1 MDPTPETSHASS
13 AAEDGC
19 CSPIGEDRPLVATRR
34 ALWVV
39 LAINA
44 AMFVTEMIAGVW
56 GQSVALQAD
65 ALDFLGDSAT
75 YAITL
80 IVLGMSLRWRAG
92 AAMIKGLAMG
102 GFGFWV
108 IGMTVYHFIQGSLPS
123 AALMG
128 GIGTLALA
136 ANVISA
142 VILFRHRKGD
152 SNMRSVWLCTRN
164 DAIANLAVIAAA
176 SGVWMAATGWP
187 DLAVGAV
194 IAVLALSSSIAVLR
208 QARDELR
215 DLRSPT
221 KNPATGAGFEIR

>member
-1 MDPTPETSHASS
+1 MDQIPETPHASS

-19 CSPIGEDRPLVATRR
+19 CSPMAEDRPLGAYRS
-34 ALWVV
+34 ALWAV

-44 AMFVTEMIAGVW
+44 AMFVAEMTAGVW

-75 YAITL
+75 YAMTL
-80 IVLGMSLRWRAG
+80 IVLGMSLRWRAA

-142 VILFRHRKGD
+142 VILFRYRKGD

-164 DAIANLAVIAAA
+164 DVIANLAVIAAA
-176 SGVWMAATGWP
+176 SGVWVSGTGWP
-187 DLAVGAV
+187 DLAVGAI
-194 IAVLALSSSIAVLR
+194 IATLALSSSVAVLR
-208 QARDELR
+208 QARGELR
-215 DLRSPT
+215 GKLQEQAR
-221 KNPATGAGFEIR
+221 A

>member
-1 MDPTPETSHASS
+1 MSTCCGTPADDT
-13 AAEDGC
+13 
-19 CSPIGEDRPLVATRR
+19 PVLKVYRR
-34 ALWVV
+34 ALWAV

-44 AMFVTEMIAGVW
+44 AMFVTEMTAGVW
-56 GQSVALQAD
+56 GKSVALQAD

-75 YAITL
+75 YAMTL
-80 IVLGMSLRWRAG
+80 MVLGMSLRWRAG

-108 IGMTVYHFIQGSLPS
+108 IGMMGYHFIEGSLPS
-123 AALMG
+123 AAIMG
-128 GIGTLALA
+128 SVGALALG

-176 SGVWMAATGWP
+176 NGVWVSGTGWP
-187 DLAVGAV
+187 DLAVGAI
-194 IAVLALSSSIAVLR
+194 IAALALSSSVTILR
-208 QARDELR
+208 QARGELR
-215 DLRSPT
+215 GELREE
-221 KNPATGAGFEIR
+221 ARA

>member
-1 MDPTPETSHASS
+1 MSVD
-13 AAEDGC
+13 C
-19 CSPIGEDRPLVATRR
+19 CHDLGKQGEDRPLGATRR
-34 ALWVV
+34 ALWAV

-44 AMFVTEMIAGVW
+44 AMFVTEMTAGVW

-75 YAITL
+75 YAMTL
-80 IVLGMSLRWRAG
+80 MVLGMSLRWRAA

-108 IGMTVYHFIQGSLPS
+108 IGMTGYHFILGSLPN
-123 AALMG
+123 AAIMG
-128 GIGTLALA
+128 SIGTLALG

-176 SGVWMAATGWP
+176 SGVWVSGTGWP
-187 DLAVGAV
+187 DLTVGAV
-194 IAVLALSSSIAVLR
+194 IAALALSSSVAVLR
-208 QARDELR
+208 QARGELR
-215 DLRSPT
+215 GELREQ
-221 KNPATGAGFEIR
+221 ARA